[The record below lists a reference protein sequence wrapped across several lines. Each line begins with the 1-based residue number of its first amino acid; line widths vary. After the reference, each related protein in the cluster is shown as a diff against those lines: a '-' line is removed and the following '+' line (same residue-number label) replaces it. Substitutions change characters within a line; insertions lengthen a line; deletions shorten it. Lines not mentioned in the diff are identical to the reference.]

1 MTGVVSA
8 LKHASSRDE
17 VLELVLAGARL
28 VATKVALFV
37 VKKGGYLGWIC
48 TPEFADRS
56 SLQTVLVPLEETS
69 VFDRAI
75 REDVYLGPIRY
86 DEVHAPLLRI
96 MRNPTRDVAVVP
108 IRVSGRTAVI
118 IVADELG
125 DTMIGTRRLEELAR
139 AAGDAFGRIVRTRR

>member
-1 MTGVVSA
+1 M
-8 LKHASSRDE
+8 
-17 VLELVLAGARL
+17 
-28 VATKVALFV
+28 
-37 VKKGGYLGWIC
+37 C

-56 SLQTVLVPLEETS
+56 ALQTVLVPLEETS

-75 REDVYLGPIRY
+75 REDVYLGPILY

-96 MRNPTRDVAVVP
+96 LRKPSRDVAVVP
-108 IRVSGRTAVI
+108 IRVSGRTAVVI
-118 IVADELG
+118 IADELG